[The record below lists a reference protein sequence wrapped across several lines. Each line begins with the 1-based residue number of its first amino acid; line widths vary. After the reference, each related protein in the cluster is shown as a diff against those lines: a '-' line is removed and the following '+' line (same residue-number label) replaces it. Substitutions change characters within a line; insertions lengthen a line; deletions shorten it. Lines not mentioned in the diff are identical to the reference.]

1 MAYQNQYISV
11 GNQSQYIQRSFKGLR
26 HCSNVQPRLSEVQ
39 GQKHKAN
46 HARKQVQ
53 LHGTGRTGR
62 RLTTGAIPHH
72 VGPGHISAIP
82 AGRQC
87 SSFCS
92 ISCAIRAAVPWRGE
106 DIAENELRWR
116 RGCSVTR
123 SCAFDKH
130 FTVTLLGCTGAI
142 IVLGHHNICFI
153 STSALPRIRPAHTNI
168 IVKDNRGGQGNRR
181 CHGRE
186 LCKLHLYTS
195 S

>member
-123 SCAFDKH
+123 SCAFDNH

-142 IVLGHHNICFI
+142 IVLGDN
-153 STSALPRIRPAHTNI
+153 SLPVRFTPTTHQSQAS
-168 IVKDNRGGQGNRR
+168 IV
-181 CHGRE
+181 
-186 LCKLHLYTS
+186 L
-195 S
+195 